1 MNTDA
6 IKFCKKSRTPELERP
21 FVRKPKTAPSCAEV
35 ETPKIFR
42 GIFEFPVE
50 NRNASKEVSNI
61 FRKKH
66 AVCPLQTLRMNKAC
80 DEQNVICR
88 LRMFVQVVSGEGG
101 IKWRESAIA
110 DPHAP
115 YFVKI

>member
-50 NRNASKEVSNI
+50 KTETQAKRYRISSEKTCRMPIVNAVQEQS
-61 FRKKH
+61 
-66 AVCPLQTLRMNKAC
+66 LR
-80 DEQNVICR
+80 
-88 LRMFVQVVSGEGG
+88 
-101 IKWRESAIA
+101 
-110 DPHAP
+110 
-115 YFVKI
+115 